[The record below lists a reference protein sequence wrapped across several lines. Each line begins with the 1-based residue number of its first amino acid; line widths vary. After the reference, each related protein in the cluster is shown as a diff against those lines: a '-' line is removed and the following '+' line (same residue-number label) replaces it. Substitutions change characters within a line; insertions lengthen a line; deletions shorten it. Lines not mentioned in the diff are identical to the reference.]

1 MNNLSQRKCRSCL
14 NSDSKTIE
22 NTEGI
27 MVENRSRIGE
37 FGNDHPNCSGI
48 LDTELEPVSNLDK
61 LFYESFK

>member
-1 MNNLSQRKCRSCL
+1 
-14 NSDSKTIE
+14 
-22 NTEGI
+22 